1 LIWIIWTG
9 ALGPDGWNP
18 APTGNFETLEP
29 DGTLLTHTFER
40 GDALILLAHKW
51 HSVSALT
58 AGRRNILVSE
68 IWEGLPR
75 RCPQRCD
82 QPWLPCT
89 CRMEALYTSRNPNP
103 AIICELCEQTDAER
117 LLENGRA
124 YWREA
129 TEREAAEGPP
139 AEEREESLLDWARRV
154 KEQVGGREGE

>member
-1 LIWIIWTG
+1 MIWIIWTG

-89 CRMEALYTSRNPNP
+89 CRMEALYTSRKPNP